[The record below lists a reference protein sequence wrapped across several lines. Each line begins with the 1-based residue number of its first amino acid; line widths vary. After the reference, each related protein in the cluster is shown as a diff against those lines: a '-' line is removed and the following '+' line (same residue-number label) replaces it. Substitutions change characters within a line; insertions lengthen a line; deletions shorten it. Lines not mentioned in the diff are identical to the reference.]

1 MLPHCSP
8 FLLNRRLIFWGPTWT
23 RPFSCL
29 QHLIS
34 SALVLVKMWNMT
46 LTEVFLMFLSSHDP
60 AKDNH
65 SSDIYHHS
73 SIVPISKPHL
83 HTIMPSTLLSVASGS
98 YSSIFLQDPPM
109 LLYVAMMCSFPWV
122 WYSTAWKQH
131 NLILCPTVHGDL
143 WVSPKLL
150 AAANSS
156 AENTQVCVLWWT
168 DGSISVDYKSRGGIA
183 RS

>member
-1 MLPHCSP
+1 MLPHFSP

-46 LTEVFLMFLSSHDP
+46 PTEVFLMFPSSHDP

-65 SSDIYHHS
+65 RSDIYHHS

-109 LLYVAMMCSFPWV
+109 LLYVAMICSFPLGMIF
-122 WYSTAWKQH
+122 Y
-131 NLILCPTVHGDL
+131 CME
-143 WVSPKLL
+143 
-150 AAANSS
+150 AAQFNSLS
-156 AENTQVCVLWWT
+156 HCSWRSVGFTQAFGCC
-168 DGSISVDYKSRGGIA
+168 K
-183 RS
+183 